1 MRKLMIVVAFAIF
14 VGSCE
19 KKEVKPRKKPPIDN
33 RTLKDKK
40 IMTDAD
46 FDPDPPQQIY
56 PPK

>member
-1 MRKLMIVVAFAIF
+1 MIVVAFAIF